1 MIRKFLLKKKL
12 EKKMNDDKFGDENE
26 AINQIYK
33 IKDLD
38 INIAV
43 W

>member
-1 MIRKFLLKKKL
+1 
-12 EKKMNDDKFGDENE
+12 MNDDKFGDENE

-43 W
+43 CWDDYCLYKVS